1 MSADGDPPGP
11 DTPSDLRFSEH
22 EGRDVRVSRDL
33 SGEGHLARGDHT
45 RMSRLKFSA
54 RARPA
59 DPGERDLAAFGG
71 RASPASAPPVAAPDA
86 ADPAAAE
93 PGASPAAE
101 GPAAGAAETD
111 PGLLQKMGR
120 LFGR

>member
-1 MSADGDPPGP
+1 MSTDAGPPGP
-11 DTPSDLRFSEH
+11 DEKPDLRFSEH
-22 EGRDVRVSRDL
+22 QGRDVKVSREL
-33 SGEGHLARGDHT
+33 SSEGHLARGDHT
-45 RMSRLKFSA
+45 RMSRLNFSA

-71 RASPASAPPVAAPDA
+71 RVAPATAA
-86 ADPAAAE
+86 ADAPAAAE
-93 PGASPAAE
+93 PAAASAPAEPPPAASPPE
-101 GPAAGAAETD
+101 